1 MSFSFRRAKK
11 HEDVIVDRVTGAFN
25 RRQLDADISAGV
37 DTSGHATA
45 TLMIDVDQFASYDGK
60 RGTASGDQVLER
72 VAWVIMATVRTT
84 DVVYRHDS
92 STFCVL
98 LPSTD
103 DTDAV
108 AVADRIRANVA
119 KMPLLAEYGVSISI
133 GVATCDTGD
142 VKGAVDRAVQAL
154 DEAVRTGQPR
164 IVDALRSGPGHAGST
179 PTADGGAPATPSS
192 AAPAPAAPAPASS
205 APAPSV
211 NPMTVPSTSPTA
223 TATAAP
229 EPGPAPSPVAARSS
243 LLAPPSLP
251 DRDVGTPLVP
261 PVAAPADALGPLPP
275 PPAPPT
281 SPTSA

>member
-11 HEDVIVDRVTGAFN
+11 QEDVIVDRVTGAFN
-25 RRQLDADISAGV
+25 RRQLDADIMAGV

-45 TLMIDVDQFASYDGK
+45 TLMIDVDQFASFDGK
-60 RGTASGDQVLER
+60 RGTASGDQILER

-119 KMPLLAEYGVSISI
+119 KMPLLAEYGVSISV
-133 GVATCDTGD
+133 GVATCGTGD
-142 VKGAVDRAVQAL
+142 VQGAVDRAIKAL

-164 IVDALRSGPGHAGST
+164 IVDAVRDAS
-179 PTADGGAPATPSS
+179 AD
-192 AAPAPAAPAPASS
+192 APAAGDTPQETGAS
-205 APAPSV
+205 APGPSGPVPPVAGSATPTPGLPVPDAAVPPAAP
-211 NPMTVPSTSPTA
+211 PASPTA
-223 TATAAP
+223 PNAA
-229 EPGPAPSPVAARSS
+229 GASV
-243 LLAPPSLP
+243 LAPPTLP
-251 DRDVGTPLVP
+251 VRDAASPLVP
-261 PVAAPADALGPLPP
+261 PVAAPSDALGGSMPP
-275 PPAPPT
+275 PPPP
-281 SPTSA
+281 SPSS